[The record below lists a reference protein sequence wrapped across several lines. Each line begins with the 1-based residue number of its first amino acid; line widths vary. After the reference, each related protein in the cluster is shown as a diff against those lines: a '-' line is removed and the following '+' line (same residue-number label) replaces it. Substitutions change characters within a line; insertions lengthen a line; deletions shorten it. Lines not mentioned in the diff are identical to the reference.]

1 MEKDTCATCIKPKAN
16 LTCDVCSEPVCKK
29 CAHFLHEDSF
39 SFLEQ
44 PPSCVAHKTYCQH
57 CFGENVVPQ
66 QESYN
71 QTLEAAKNI
80 LVFYKKQ
87 SKEVRFFSKKEN
99 VIQVVDCADHDEA
112 ILRLA
117 FRAAKSGFD
126 AIIETEVVSK
136 KVRTGGYQHLVWS
149 ATARPTNARRE

>member
-1 MEKDTCATCIKPKAN
+1 MENETCATCLKPNAN

-29 CAHFLHEDSF
+29 CVQFLSEDSF

-44 PPSCVAHKTYCQH
+44 APACLAHKTYCQH
-57 CFGENVVPQ
+57 CFAENVAPAL
-66 QESYN
+66 ESYN
-71 QTLEAAKNI
+71 HAMEAAKNI
-80 LVFYKKQ
+80 LVFEKSQAKQ
-87 SKEVRFFSKKEN
+87 VRSFSKKEN
-99 VIQVVDCADHDEA
+99 LIQVVDCPDHDEA

-136 KVRTGGYQHLVWS
+136 KVRTGGYQRLVWT
-149 ATARPTNARRE
+149 ATARPTNARKE